1 MKKYILISFLILL
14 NVSCN
19 GQNSSNKINTETTK
33 KVPEGNWKV
42 NKQYDDKGNLVQ
54 YDSVYSWS
62 SSNKYDNLSD
72 VQRDSIISNY
82 KSKFFSSF
90 NTFPKQ
96 MRIDSLFMDD
106 FFNEDF
112 FSSDF
117 GEDFMQ
123 LDKIRDR
130 MMQQQQQFF
139 NKYSSKNKLKENEK
153 TKL

>member
-1 MKKYILISFLILL
+1 
-14 NVSCN
+14 
-19 GQNSSNKINTETTK
+19 
-33 KVPEGNWKV
+33 
-42 NKQYDDKGNLVQ
+42 
-54 YDSVYSWS
+54 
-62 SSNKYDNLSD
+62 

-96 MRIDSLFMDD
+96 MTLDSLFMDD

-123 LDKIRDR
+123 LDKIRDK